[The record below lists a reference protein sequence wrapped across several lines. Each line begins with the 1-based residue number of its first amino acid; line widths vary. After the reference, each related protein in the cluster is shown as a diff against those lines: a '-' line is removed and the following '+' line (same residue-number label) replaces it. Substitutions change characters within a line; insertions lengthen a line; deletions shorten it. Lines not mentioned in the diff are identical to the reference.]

1 MEVSLLFLVKS
12 LVFAYLPFS
21 FIGSIFI
28 LLYYKCLQDFIYI
41 YIFILYMWTYQCS
54 LSLSLSIYIYI
65 YIILICTDISVF
77 SFKPTEADGIKRNHH
92 SLFIFLFFSVCF
104 STICEHPNLFIYSFI
119 YSVTYLMSI
128 EGVLRARF
136 TGDIIVKT
144 TKFLPTWLL
153 MFWEK
158 RNSREIFV

>member
-1 MEVSLLFLVKS
+1 
-12 LVFAYLPFS
+12 
-21 FIGSIFI
+21 
-28 LLYYKCLQDFIYI
+28 
-41 YIFILYMWTYQCS
+41 MWTYQCS
-54 LSLSLSIYIYI
+54 LSLYTYIYIYI
-65 YIILICTDISVF
+65 YIILIYTDISVF
-77 SFKPTEADGIKRNHH
+77 SVKPTEADGIKRNHH
-92 SLFIFLFFSVCF
+92 SLFIFLLFSVCF
-104 STICEHPNLFIYSFI
+104 STICEHPNLFIHSFI

>member
-1 MEVSLLFLVKS
+1 MCLHIFLFLS
-12 LVFAYLPFS
+12 LGVYLFCCIINVFK
-21 FIGSIFI
+21 I
-28 LLYYKCLQDFIYI
+28 LCIYI
-41 YIFILYMWTYQCS
+41 YIYLSYICGHISVLS

-65 YIILICTDISVF
+65 ILIYTDISVF
-77 SFKPTEADGIKRNHH
+77 SVKPREADGVKRNHH
-92 SLFIFLFFSVCF
+92 SLFIFSLFSVCF
-104 STICEHPNLFIYSFI
+104 STICEHPNLFIHSFI

-128 EGVLRARF
+128 EGVLPARF
-136 TGDIIVKT
+136 TGDKIVKT